1 MAGSEQTIE
10 GADGRPLVSQEERN
24 WALVAHLGPIVLGSL
39 SLGVLAFA
47 LPLVIFLAKRDES
60 EFVSDQSKESL
71 NFQITVFLAYLVC
84 SPLVLVVIGLLFW
97 GVILVAHI
105 VLGLVAAVKSYE
117 GERYRYPVALRLV
130 S

>member
-1 MAGSEQTIE
+1 MQETAPPAEL
-10 GADGRPLVSQEERN
+10 APNQEERN

-39 SLGVLAFA
+39 SLGTLAFV

-84 SPLVLVVIGLLFW
+84 SPLVIVVIGFLFW
-97 GVILVAHI
+97 IVIFVAHL
-105 VLGLVAAVKSYE
+105 VLGVVAAVRSYE